1 MASGKYNT
9 MEEGLLKIAQ
19 DLTTLQ
25 TAPDVGPED
34 MTWLVEKQ
42 TEFIQRAR
50 KGIDG
55 ANPNAPLPAGGN
67 DLAPPGPPPPE
78 LAALLGG
85 GGGIPGAPPGM
96 AAGPPGRGPMPA
108 PPRPG
113 PTDMGEIGRM
123 LG

>member
-19 DLTTLQ
+19 ELTTLQ
-25 TAPDVGPED
+25 TAADVGPED
-34 MTWLVEKQ
+34 MAWLVEKQ

-50 KGIDG
+50 RGVDG
-55 ANPNAPLPAGGN
+55 ESALPPPGGPSN

-85 GGGIPGAPPGM
+85 GGGIPMGGGPPPMPPG
-96 AAGPPGRGPMPA
+96 AGPMPA

-113 PTDMGEIGRM
+113 PTDMGEIQRM